1 MPAEKFAQTEKTF
14 HYSNREVVIAH
25 NQEGANMVQAK
36 AIRTFAINAKDLAN
50 AEKFYTQILGATVIR
65 RIEPTEEQLS
75 RGRVKEVDVQ
85 LGNFQ
90 VHLFD
95 ASKEPRA
102 GVPHHTVAIPWNDK
116 KQTVQE
122 LEHSGTRIENSRDH
136 PDGKGYSLYVKDP
149 DGNLWELWAA
159 D

>member
-1 MPAEKFAQTEKTF
+1 MKT
-14 HYSNREVVIAH
+14 
-25 NQEGANMVQAK
+25 
-36 AIRTFAINAKDLAN
+36 IRTFAVNAKDLTR
-50 AEKFYTQILGATVIR
+50 AEKFYTGLLGGEVVR
-65 RIEPTEEQLS
+65 RIEPNEEQLA

-85 LGNFQ
+85 VGNFQ

-95 ASKEPRA
+95 ASQAPRP
-102 GVPHHTVAIPWNDK
+102 GVPHHTIMIPWQEK
-116 KQTVQE
+116 EKTLRE
-122 LEHSGTRIENSRDH
+122 LEQAGSKVENTRDH